1 MSYEPKAKHAVV
13 GSDSGRGWPLSA
25 NLVGG
30 PSLLAVG
37 VSSLGQTWPTGGRAL
52 KV

>member
-1 MSYEPKAKHAVV
+1 MVLGNPPNMQF

-30 PSLLAVG
+30 P
-37 VSSLGQTWPTGGRAL
+37 
-52 KV
+52 